1 MQGEG
6 EPADC
11 CNAGFD
17 KSEAARIRQ
26 NRISAKYATKRAF
39 SATLNIVCQLSTQR
53 LVKLQHAY
61 IQREQDKTRDQN
73 ATEKNCYIKY
83 CSSNPEEPCSY
94 VT

>member
-26 NRISAKYATKRAF
+26 NRISAK
-39 SATLNIVCQLSTQR
+39 
-53 LVKLQHAY
+53 
-61 IQREQDKTRDQN
+61 
-73 ATEKNCYIKY
+73 
-83 CSSNPEEPCSY
+83 
-94 VT
+94 